1 MNQQPRVAKAGVTGP
16 VNEEPVTG
24 VVQKVVIAVVETV
37 ALVNENEV
45 GIDENVIDVTEVETE
60 TAIAVVENRR
70 DEVVDEV
77 VVGVKIVAAGAVEEE
92 VAAEIIDDRDTEV
105 VMIRIERVAVLNV
118 TDHPVNVKIRLRCR
132 LKMRAVMMVYQLPS
146 KRHQ

>member
-1 MNQQPRVAKAGVTGP
+1 MTGP

-45 GIDENVIDVTEVETE
+45 GIDENVIDVTEVET
-60 TAIAVVENRR
+60 AIAVVENRR
-70 DEVVDEV
+70 DEVADEV
-77 VVGVKIVAAGAVEEE
+77 VAGVKIVAAGAVEEE

-105 VMIRIERVAVLNV
+105 VMIRIERVAVLNA
-118 TDHPVNVKIRLRCR
+118 TDHPVNVR
-132 LKMRAVMMVYQLPS
+132 
-146 KRHQ
+146 